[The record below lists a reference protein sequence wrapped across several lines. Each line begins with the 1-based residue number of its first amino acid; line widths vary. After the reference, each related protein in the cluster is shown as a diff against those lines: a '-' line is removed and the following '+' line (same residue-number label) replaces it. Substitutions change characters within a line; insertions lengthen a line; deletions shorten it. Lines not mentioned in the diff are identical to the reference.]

1 MPRIVQRSQIAELIQ
16 RRLPSQALTLLQH
29 AAQLAHERS
38 LPLYLVGGVVRD
50 VLLGR
55 ETLDMDLV
63 AEGDARSLAVALA
76 HRLDGRAVTHD
87 QFGTATF
94 VSGGLRIDV
103 AMARTE
109 RYPAPG
115 ALPEV
120 APGSIHDD
128 LRRRDFTINAVAC
141 ALLPEAFG
149 RVVDPLGGRRDLQA
163 GLVRVIHGQSFVDDP
178 TRMLRAV
185 RYQARFRF
193 DAEEQTAAL
202 LRRDAPRLEAV
213 SGDRVRHE
221 LERIFQE
228 REPERALALAG
239 GCGLLAAMHPSLQWH
254 AGRARW
260 FRRAR
265 RLGVA
270 SEHQYLCLLAHG
282 LSEGD
287 ARALA
292 QRLHLSNAL
301 ARPLEDTARLRD
313 KLPELGARRLRHS
326 QVYDVLAPFD
336 PEAVAACRIAA
347 PSPIIGSRLR
357 LYLEEL
363 RNVRPSLDGSDLLAL
378 GVPQGPQ
385 VGEVLAALRRV
396 RLDGRVQSRDDEAAF
411 VREWLARG
419 EPRR

>member
-1 MPRIVQRSQIAELIQ
+1 MPRIAQRSQIADLIA
-16 RRLPSQALTLLQH
+16 RRLPSQAVSLLQH
-29 AAQLAHERS
+29 AAQLAQERGM
-38 LPLYLVGGVVRD
+38 PLYLVGGVVRD

-55 ETLDMDLV
+55 ETLDLDLV
-63 AEGDARSLAVALA
+63 AEGDARALTMALA

-94 VSGGLRIDV
+94 VSGSMHVDV

-141 ALLPEAFG
+141 ALSPGPFG
-149 RVVDPLGGRRDLQA
+149 KVLDPLGGRRDLQA
-163 GLVRVIHGQSFVDDP
+163 GLVRMIHDQSFADDP

-193 DAEEQTAAL
+193 DAEEQTEAL
-202 LRRDAPRLEAV
+202 LRRDARRLAGV

-221 LERIFQE
+221 MERIFQE
-228 REPERALALAG
+228 HEPERALALAG
-239 GCGLLAAMHPSLQWH
+239 EYGLLAAVHPSLGWD
-254 AGRARW
+254 AECARW

-265 RLGVA
+265 RLGAA
-270 SEHQYLCLLAHG
+270 SEQLYLCLLGCG

-287 ARALA
+287 AQALA

-301 ARPLEDTARLRD
+301 ARPLQDTARLRQR
-313 KLPELGARRLRHS
+313 LPELGARRLRPS
-326 QVYDVLAPFD
+326 QVYDLLAPFD
-336 PEAVAACRIAA
+336 AEAVAACRIAA
-347 PSPIIGSRLR
+347 PSPIIASRLR

-363 RNVRPSLDGSDLLAL
+363 RGVRPSLDGSDLLAL
-378 GVPQGPQ
+378 GIPQGPR
-385 VGEVLAALRRV
+385 VGEALAALRRA
-396 RLDGRVQSRDDEAAF
+396 RLDGQVQSRDDEAAF
-411 VREWLARG
+411 VREWLASG
-419 EPRR
+419 APRQ